1 MSNRSP
7 DSIQVLHVDDEPDF
21 ADLTA
26 TFLEREDD
34 RFAVETATSASD
46 GKEELEQNEFDCVVS
61 DYDMPGQNGIEFLK
75 SVREYYPELPF
86 ILFTGKGS
94 EEVASDAIS
103 AGVTDYLQKEGGTD
117 QYTVLANRITNAVE
131 HHQAQERVER
141 SEQRLREIVDALP
154 HLLYVVDEEGNYL
167 LANEALATF
176 HDTTVDD
183 IEGSNIA
190 EVLDASAADQF
201 RRHLDEVLEDETTQ
215 RVPEVEIADPDG
227 ETHIFEPRLQPYEFG
242 DVDEQAVLGIAADVT
257 ERKTHERTLE
267 RTRERMQ
274 LALEHTNSVIFEI
287 DCNTDEVVRHG
298 AYNEFFELSAD
309 EVPTW
314 EDHLAQAVHPDD
326 RDQFQQFYQQLV
338 DGERDGGQL
347 EYRTTPEMGDVRWI
361 RDTVS
366 VQNESSGESRQVIG
380 IAREI
385 TEYKEREQEL
395 KQKER
400 RYQAIFDDPNI
411 LVGLIDT
418 DGTVLEIN
426 ETAMDYVDATRE
438 DVTDEPFWE
447 TPWFNYSESLQE
459 DVKGW
464 IERAADGE
472 YVEFETDL
480 VQPGGEQYTVEGV
493 FRPVRDEEDD
503 VVSLIISDREI
514 TEQKEYERELEQT
527 NALLS
532 TLFDTLPVG
541 VLAEDEQRNVVAV
554 NEQMFELFD
563 LPGSPDEIR
572 GTDCVQL
579 AAKVSDMF
587 ADSEAFVDR
596 IDELIAGQ
604 EPVYN
609 EELELAD
616 GQTYA
621 RSYHPIELS
630 EGDGHL
636 WVYRDITARKT
647 RETRLAT
654 LNETTPELM
663 AAETRTDVAE
673 IGVEAAADVLG
684 LEASAIH
691 LYDEQDGLVPVAQTD
706 AGYDLIGEPPTF
718 TGEGSIA
725 WRVYE
730 QGEGRAIED
739 VHDNPEIYNPDS
751 PVRSELIL
759 PLGDAGILIAS
770 SSAAATF
777 DDEDRVLGEILASNI
792 IAALEQVDRTAEIR
806 AREAELTRQN
816 ERLEEFAS
824 VVSHD
829 LRNPLQVAEG
839 RLELLKDDCETEQ
852 VAPIERALDRM
863 DALIED
869 ILTLAREGDRV
880 SEMEEVGLREVCEGC
895 WQHVETA
902 EATLEITTDKTIRA
916 DRSRLQQLIENLV
929 HNAVEHG
936 GDDVTV
942 TVGDLGDGFYV
953 ADDGPGI
960 PADERESVF
969 DAGYSTADDGTGFGL
984 SIVKQIV
991 DAHGWNITITESE
1004 AGGARFEI
1012 TGTEHA

>member
-1 MSNRSP
+1 MNGPP
-7 DSIQVLHVDDEPDF
+7 DTIRILHVDDEPNF

-34 RFAVETATSASD
+34 RFTVETATSASA
-46 GKEELEQNEFDCVVS
+46 GKERLEQSQFDCVVS
-61 DYDMPGQNGIEFLK
+61 DYEMPGQNGIAFLK
-75 SVREYYPELPF
+75 SVREQYPDLPF

-94 EEVASDAIS
+94 EEVASDSIS

-117 QYTVLANRITNAVE
+117 QYAILANRITNAVE
-131 HHQAQERVER
+131 HYRVQQRVER

-167 LANEALATF
+167 LANAALATF
-176 HDTTVDD
+176 HNTTIEA

-201 RRHLDEVLEDETTQ
+201 RRHLDEVLEAETTT
-215 RVPEVEIADPDG
+215 RVPEVEIPAPDG

-242 DVDEQAVLGIAADVT
+242 DVDNRAVLGIAADIT
-257 ERKTHERTLE
+257 ERKTHERALE

-274 LALEHTNSVIFEI
+274 LALEHTNSLIFEI
-287 DCNTDEVVRHG
+287 DCDTDEVVRHG
-298 AYNEFFELSAD
+298 AYNEFFNLSAD
-309 EVPTW
+309 EVSTW
-314 EDHLAQAVHPDD
+314 ENHLVQSVHPDD
-326 RDQFQQFYQQLV
+326 RDQFQHFYQQLV

-347 EYRTTPEMGDVRWI
+347 EYRTTPERGEIRWI

-366 VQNESSGESRQVIG
+366 VQNESGGGSRHAIG

-385 TEYKEREQEL
+385 TEYKEREHEL
-395 KQKER
+395 QRKER

-426 ETAMDYVDATRE
+426 ETAMNYIDATRE
-438 DVTDEPFWE
+438 DVTGEPFWE

-459 DVKGW
+459 DVRGW

-472 YVEFETDL
+472 YVVFETNL
-480 VQPGGEQYTVEGV
+480 VQSDGEQYTVEGV

-541 VLAEDEQRNVVAV
+541 VLVEDEQRNVVAV

-572 GTDCVQL
+572 GTDCAQL
-579 AAKVSDMF
+579 AADVSDMF
-587 ADSEAFVDR
+587 ADSKAFVDR
-596 IDELIAGQ
+596 IDDLIAGQ

-616 GQTYA
+616 GKTYA

-654 LNETTPELM
+654 LNETTLELM
-663 AAETRTDVAE
+663 AVETRTDVAE

-706 AGYDLIGEPPTF
+706 AGHDLIGDPPTF
-718 TGEGSIA
+718 TGGDSIV

-730 QGEGRAIED
+730 QGEALAIED
-739 VHDNPEIYNPDS
+739 IHDNPEIYNPNS

-759 PLGDAGILIAS
+759 PLGEAGILIAS
-770 SSAAATF
+770 SPTAATF
-777 DDEDRVLGEILASNI
+777 DDEDRVLGKILASNI
-792 IAALEQVDRTAEIR
+792 TAALEQVERTTEIR
-806 AREAELTRQN
+806 AREAELERQN
-816 ERLEEFAS
+816 ARLEEFAS

-839 RLELLKDDCETEQ
+839 RLKLLN
-852 VAPIERALDRM
+852 ALVKH
-863 DALIED
+863 I
-869 ILTLAREGDRV
+869 
-880 SEMEEVGLREVCEGC
+880 VG
-895 WQHVETA
+895 
-902 EATLEITTDKTIRA
+902 
-916 DRSRLQQLIENLV
+916 
-929 HNAVEHG
+929 
-936 GDDVTV
+936 
-942 TVGDLGDGFYV
+942 
-953 ADDGPGI
+953 
-960 PADERESVF
+960 
-969 DAGYSTADDGTGFGL
+969 
-984 SIVKQIV
+984 
-991 DAHGWNITITESE
+991 ESE
-1004 AGGARFEI
+1004 NFSDNLFQCFSTRFTEDSSPKLERSEI
-1012 TGTEHA
+1012 RCQFVL